1 MESDEEEDDS
11 NAHSIPSEEMN
22 TVLRDLTS
30 RLENLKTCYE
40 LISKH
45 GTALQRALT
54 DVESGDDLTNRSK
67 IVSERATLFRI
78 SSNAMINVSFHRQ
91 VSLYARIISE
101 LAVCFQACSDYLVT
115 AQNQGHKWSKMLQHE
130 RDQRQ
135 HLEEMVEQLA
145 RQHSHLEQAAHRC
158 RPSKFSIYI
167 FVNQILH

>member
-11 NAHSIPSEEMN
+11 NALSIPSEEMN
-22 TVLRDLTS
+22 TVLRDLSS

-78 SSNAMINVSFHRQ
+78 SSNAMINVRKAFNNCQ
-91 VSLYARIISE
+91 
-101 LAVCFQACSDYLVT
+101 T
-115 AQNQGHKWSKMLQHE
+115 
-130 RDQRQ
+130 
-135 HLEEMVEQLA
+135 
-145 RQHSHLEQAAHRC
+145 
-158 RPSKFSIYI
+158 
-167 FVNQILH
+167 